1 MIDLSRDGDVFVLR
15 MDHDENR
22 FSPQMLDAL
31 QAALTTVADADG
43 PRALV
48 TTGTGKFFT
57 NGLDLDWLGANQERL
72 GWYLDQV
79 SALFARV
86 LTLPCPTAAAIN
98 GHAFGAGAMLAL
110 AHDHRNDI
118 FASSAAAVGIL
129 FARMGHPWVDPL
141 AGAVVSLIILHTGVE
156 ILRSATADL
165 MDTVPGREL
174 DREIRASLEG
184 ISGLLAIEEV
194 HAHRFGPWLV
204 ANLTIGVDGG
214 ISVRDGHRIAIEV
227 ERRLVDRV
235 EFMRRVYVHYHP
247 VT

>member
-1 MIDLSRDGDVFVLR
+1 MVVGAFVITTAIAIFW
-15 MDHDENR
+15 H
-22 FSPQMLDAL
+22 
-31 QAALTTVADADG
+31 TVATVHELLTAPPDNGGSAVI
-43 PRALV
+43 ALWV
-48 TTGTGKFFT
+48 ALAVVLVKFGLTGWTYAV
-57 NGLDLDWLGANQERL
+57 NRRVNN
-72 GWYLDQV
+72 
-79 SALFARV
+79 SAV
-86 LTLPCPTAAAIN
+86 
-98 GHAFGAGAMLAL
+98 LAL
-110 AHDHRNDI
+110 AQDHRNDI